1 MAAGGACPAE
11 GVPALRHH
19 RIHLVGEADAA
30 AMRLLGR
37 FALVLQ
43 VCNSLQEMAD
53 FQMTALRP
61 YYISCKGTLT
71 RASECSSIEHAWLHV
86 LFCSG
91 LNSPQPYTVLPHCI
105 GPTPWTS
112 AT

>member
-19 RIHLVGEADAA
+19 CIHLVGEADAA

-43 VCNSLQEMAD
+43 VCNSLQETSD
-53 FQMTALRP
+53 FQD
-61 YYISCKGTLT
+61 
-71 RASECSSIEHAWLHV
+71 H
-86 LFCSG
+86 CSG
-91 LNSPQPYTVLPHCI
+91 SILHFLQRDVDL
-105 GPTPWTS
+105 GE
-112 AT
+112 